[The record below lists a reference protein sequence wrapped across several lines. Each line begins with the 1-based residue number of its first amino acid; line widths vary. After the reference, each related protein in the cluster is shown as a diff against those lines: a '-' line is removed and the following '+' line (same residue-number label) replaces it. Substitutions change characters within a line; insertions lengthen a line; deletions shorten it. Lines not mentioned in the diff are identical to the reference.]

1 MYFSG
6 IFNNENISF
15 PFPCSPVIRECSW
28 KKPETEKKK
37 KKKKIHNPKYSCIW
51 YFFETEFFH
60 LKIFLLVA
68 VKLVADLFESF

>member
-15 PFPCSPVIRECSW
+15 PFPYSPVIRECSW
-28 KKPETEKKK
+28 KKPEQ
-37 KKKKIHNPKYSCIW
+37 KKKIHNPKYSCIW

-68 VKLVADLFESF
+68 VKLVTDLFESF

>member
-6 IFNNENISF
+6 IFDNENISF

-37 KKKKIHNPKYSCIW
+37 KKKSTTQNIAAFDISLKLS
-51 YFFETEFFH
+51 FF
-60 LKIFLLVA
+60 I
-68 VKLVADLFESF
+68 